1 VADLPSN
8 KRFLLEARGVS
19 KAFLGARALA
29 DVRFGIY
36 SGEVVA
42 LIGENGAGKSTLM
55 KILAG
60 VHQPD
65 SGSLWLDGNSI
76 ILNGPEDAIRH
87 GIVLIH
93 QELNLA
99 ENLTIAENL
108 VLGREPTW
116 GGILG
121 LVDRAATRVIAINA
135 LNRVGLVID
144 PNTRVGDLAPGQK
157 QLVEI
162 ARALSLDARVLIM
175 DEPTSSLS
183 HQETERLT
191 EVIGELRA
199 KGVAIVYISHR
210 LSEVSK
216 VADRVISLRDGC
228 NSGDLPREDITHDAM
243 VRLMVGR
250 DLTRLSRSSA
260 KAGRVLLSVS
270 GLRHQAS
277 PPGGISFE
285 VRAGEVVGMAGLV
298 GAGRTELAETLYG
311 VRPMVAGK
319 VTIRDN
325 AFQPGSPAKAIKQ
338 GLLLVPEDRRHH
350 GLILAESI
358 RSNISLPNLKGISS
372 AGWVSRQR
380 ENKMVLHGIAEL
392 SIRTTGPEK
401 AAGQLSGGNQ
411 QKVVLARWLAAN
423 PSVLMLDE
431 PTRGVDVGAK
441 SEIYDLIGKLVDQG
455 LGVLMISSDLEE
467 VLRLSDRVLVLHE
480 HGLAGE
486 LSRDELSEEAVMRLA
501 TGTAPRRATP

>member
-228 NSGDLPREDITHDAM
+228 NSGDLPD
-243 VRLMVGR
+243 
-250 DLTRLSRSSA
+250 
-260 KAGRVLLSVS
+260 
-270 GLRHQAS
+270 HQ
-277 PPGGISFE
+277 PKLGGFCF
-285 VRAGEVVGMAGLV
+285 R
-298 GAGRTELAETLYG
+298 
-311 VRPMVAGK
+311 
-319 VTIRDN
+319 
-325 AFQPGSPAKAIKQ
+325 FQ
-338 GLLLVPEDRRHH
+338 D
-350 GLILAESI
+350 
-358 RSNISLPNLKGISS
+358 
-372 AGWVSRQR
+372 
-380 ENKMVLHGIAEL
+380 
-392 SIRTTGPEK
+392 
-401 AAGQLSGGNQ
+401 
-411 QKVVLARWLAAN
+411 
-423 PSVLMLDE
+423 
-431 PTRGVDVGAK
+431 
-441 SEIYDLIGKLVDQG
+441 
-455 LGVLMISSDLEE
+455 
-467 VLRLSDRVLVLHE
+467 
-480 HGLAGE
+480 
-486 LSRDELSEEAVMRLA
+486 
-501 TGTAPRRATP
+501 

>member
-1 VADLPSN
+1 MTEPSSN
-8 KRFLLEARGVS
+8 TKFLLEARGIS
-19 KAFLGARALA
+19 KAFLGVRALS
-29 DVRFGIY
+29 DVRFGIHA
-36 SGEVVA
+36 GEVVA

-60 VHQPD
+60 IHQPD
-65 SGSLWLDGNSI
+65 SGSLWLQGQPVH
-76 ILNGPEDAIRH
+76 LHGPEDAIRH

-99 ENLTIAENL
+99 DNLSVAENM

-116 GGILG
+116 GGMLG
-121 LVDRAATRVIAINA
+121 LVDRSATRRIAVDA
-135 LNRVGLVID
+135 LNRVGLNVD
-144 PNTRVGDLAPGQK
+144 PNTRVSELAPGQK

-183 HQETERLT
+183 HQEAERLMK
-191 EVIGELRA
+191 VIGELRA

-228 NSGDLPREDITHDAM
+228 NSGDLPREGITHDAM

-250 DLTRLSRSSA
+250 DLVRVARPAVKT
-260 KAGRVLLSVS
+260 GRVVLSVS
-270 GLRHQAS
+270 GLRHQRS
-277 PPGGISFE
+277 PADGISFE

-298 GAGRTELAETLYG
+298 GAGRTEVAETLYG
-311 VRPMVAGK
+311 ARPMVAGK
-319 VTIRDN
+319 VFIRDVP
-325 AFQPGSPAKAIKQ
+325 FHPGRPADAIKR

-358 RSNISLPNLKGISS
+358 RSNISLPNLTNISR
-372 AGWVSRQR
+372 AGWVSSHH
-380 ENKMVLHGIAEL
+380 ENEMARHGIAEL
-392 SIRTTGPEK
+392 GIRTTGPSK

-423 PSVLMLDE
+423 PSLLILDE

-441 SEIYDLIGKLVDQG
+441 SEIYDLISKLVDQG

-501 TGTAPRRATP
+501 TGTAPRRTTP

>member
-1 VADLPSN
+1 MADLPSN

-199 KGVAIVYISHR
+199 KGYI
-210 LSEVSK
+210 
-216 VADRVISLRDGC
+216 I
-228 NSGDLPREDITHDAM
+228 
-243 VRLMVGR
+243 
-250 DLTRLSRSSA
+250 
-260 KAGRVLLSVS
+260 
-270 GLRHQAS
+270 
-277 PPGGISFE
+277 
-285 VRAGEVVGMAGLV
+285 
-298 GAGRTELAETLYG
+298 
-311 VRPMVAGK
+311 
-319 VTIRDN
+319 
-325 AFQPGSPAKAIKQ
+325 
-338 GLLLVPEDRRHH
+338 EDRWH
-350 GLILAESI
+350 ES
-358 RSNISLPNLKGISS
+358 RKF
-372 AGWVSRQR
+372 
-380 ENKMVLHGIAEL
+380 KMY
-392 SIRTTGPEK
+392 R
-401 AAGQLSGGNQ
+401 
-411 QKVVLARWLAAN
+411 
-423 PSVLMLDE
+423 
-431 PTRGVDVGAK
+431 
-441 SEIYDLIGKLVDQG
+441 LVKK
-455 LGVLMISSDLEE
+455 
-467 VLRLSDRVLVLHE
+467 
-480 HGLAGE
+480 
-486 LSRDELSEEAVMRLA
+486 
-501 TGTAPRRATP
+501 P

>member
-1 VADLPSN
+1 M
-8 KRFLLEARGVS
+8 LEARGIS
-19 KAFLGARALA
+19 KAFLGARALY
-29 DVRFGIY
+29 DVRFGIDA
-36 SGEVVA
+36 GEVVA

-65 SGSLWLDGNSI
+65 SGSLRLDGNTI
-76 ILNGPEDAIRH
+76 VLRGPEDAIRH

-121 LVDRAATRVIAINA
+121 MVDRTATRLTAINA
-135 LNRVGLVID
+135 LKRVGLAVD

-162 ARALSLDARVLIM
+162 ARALSLNARVLIM

-183 HQETERLT
+183 HQESERLT
-191 EVIGELRA
+191 QVIGELRA

-228 NSGDLPREDITHDAM
+228 NSGDLPREGITHDAM
-243 VRLMVGR
+243 VKLMVGR
-250 DLTRLSRSSA
+250 DLVRLTRPTS
-260 KAGRVLLSVS
+260 KTGQVLLSVS

-277 PPGGISFE
+277 PAGGISFAI
-285 VRAGEVVGMAGLV
+285 RAGEVVGMAGLV

-311 VRPMVAGK
+311 ARPMVGGK
-319 VTIRDN
+319 VTIRDVP
-325 AFQPGSPAKAIKQ
+325 FQPGRPADAIKR

-358 RSNISLPNLKGISS
+358 RGNISLPNLEGISR
-372 AGWVSRQR
+372 AGWVSRQH
-380 ENKMVLHGIAEL
+380 ENKMVRHGIAEL
-392 SIRTTGPEK
+392 GIRTTGPDK

-423 PSVLMLDE
+423 PTVLILDE

-467 VLRLSDRVLVLHE
+467 ILRLSDRVLVLHE

-501 TGTAPRRATP
+501 TGTAPRRTTP